1 MIHDIAS
8 ILAFRNDDD
17 DKLFEEIPQDK
28 FKVVPCSYGASCY
41 RASCYRGTRCG
52 TRCGFW
58 HPEETS
64 DDVERMLRNSVK
76 CAMDMPKHE
85 LRKNNIITLR
95 DAKRI
100 IDAENKIKMNVVM
113 VTDSE
118 GWTTRKVIEAENRKG
133 QVRKVPACPTP
144 KVIKAENREVQVMKV
159 PACPKSLAWVKPVAG
174 DASSTSNAFLEK
186 DIINNHENF
195 EVVAKM
201 IDGRIDIRR
210 RLAGAKC
217 EKEFLPLAALPE
229 SVKIDPKLILKLY
242 KDDKEKSEKLAAQ
255 NAKLAAKDAKLAE
268 LAKQLAAYMAA
279 DKKYSAECMRMLR
292 NAQGEVKWGD
302 QLDSDSESEE

>member
-1 MIHDIAS
+1 MMSSQEIREYV
-8 ILAFRNDDD
+8 LAYRNGDDYP
-17 DKLFEEIPQDK
+17 LFKRLPGNY
-28 FKVVPCSYGASCY
+28 KVEKCHFPVCRHGSDCA
-41 RASCYRGTRCG
+41 
-52 TRCGFW
+52 FW
-58 HPEETS
+58 HPPESHEDVRKQAENRVMCNVNKPKYKMETN
-64 DDVERMLRNSVK
+64 RT
-76 CAMDMPKHE
+76 
-85 LRKNNIITLR
+85 ITLK
-95 DAKRI
+95 DAMTI
-100 IDAENKIKMNVVM
+100 IDAENNSKVKMNVRM
-113 VTDSE
+113 VTGDD
-118 GWTTRKVIEAENRKG
+118 GWTRKVIEAENRKG

-217 EKEFLPLAALPE
+217 EKEFLPLAALPK
-229 SVKIDPKLILKLY
+229 SVKMDPKLILKLY

-292 NAQGEVKWGD
+292 NAKGEVKWAD
-302 QLDSDSESEE
+302 QPDSDSESEE